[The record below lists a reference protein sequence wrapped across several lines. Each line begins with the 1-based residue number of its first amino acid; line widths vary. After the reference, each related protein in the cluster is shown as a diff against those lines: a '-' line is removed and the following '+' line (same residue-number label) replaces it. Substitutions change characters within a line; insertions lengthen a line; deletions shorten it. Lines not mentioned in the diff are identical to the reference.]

1 MKLLF
6 MGSGSF
12 AVPALRALLASSSH
26 EVVALVTQPDKPA
39 GRGHRLRPPP
49 TKLLALEHDLDVH
62 QPAKVRHPDS
72 VELVRELAPECIVV
86 VAYGQII
93 PPSILDIPPKGI
105 INVHASLLPRFRGAA
120 PIQWAIARGATETG
134 VSTMLMDEGLDTG
147 AVLLQESTPI
157 GRDETAAELE
167 PRLATVG
174 AGLLERT
181 LARWADGALEP
192 IPQDDSEATL
202 APRIKKEDAL
212 VDWSLPAHTIV
223 SCVRAFVPWPVA
235 FTSFASQPLKIWKAS
250 RLDGTTSSPPGSI
263 VAMEDDAIHIACG
276 EGTILA
282 LREVQLSGKA
292 RMAAVEFARGRRLQL
307 GMLLGA

>member
-1 MKLLF
+1 MQLLF

-26 EVVALVTQPDKPA
+26 QVVALLTQPDKPA
-39 GRGHRLRPPP
+39 GRGHRLRLPP
-49 TKLLALEHDLDVH
+49 TKHVAIEHDLDVH
-62 QPAKVRHPDS
+62 QPAKVRLPDS

-93 PPSILDIPPKGI
+93 PPSILEIPPKGI
-105 INVHASLLPRFRGAA
+105 INVHASLLPRLRGAA

-147 AVLLQESTPI
+147 AVLLQGSTPI
-157 GRDETAAELE
+157 GRDETARELE
-167 PRLATVG
+167 PRLAALG

-181 LARWADGALEP
+181 LERWADGALEP
-192 IPQDDSEATL
+192 TPQDDSEATL
-202 APRIKKEDAL
+202 APRIKKEDAR
-212 VDWSLPAHTIV
+212 VDWSLPAGTIV
-223 SCVRAFVPWPVA
+223 SCVRAFDPWPVA
-235 FTSFASQPLKIWKAS
+235 FTIFASLPLKIWKANL
-250 RLDGTTSSPPGSI
+250 LDGTSSRPPGSI
-263 VAMEDDAIHIACG
+263 VAMKDEGIHIACG

-292 RMAAVEFARGRRLQL
+292 RMAAAEFARGRRLQL
-307 GMLLGA
+307 GTLLGA